1 MFPVD
6 LLHPTLDNPRQAA
19 LPPSLFLRRNRRS
32 FGLMALLLGAQLFFG
47 SAVAYWAVQY
57 PGGLPVGSGAMWLFY
72 LAATVLLGLGLA
84 SSTVVATLS
93 GLWFGWGSVG
103 YAVGSYLLASLG
115 GYALGRRADGGAF
128 AESLG
133 QGTRFGRLLAKL
145 RGQEYWLVFLCR
157 LLPVGMPFAVANVAL
172 ALAQVR
178 LRAYLLGGLLGMLP
192 RTLLFVWVGT
202 QAQGVLAGQAPP
214 AQTWGLVALGA
225 VSLLGL
231 GWLARRVTT

>member
-1 MFPVD
+1 M
-6 LLHPTLDNPRQAA
+6 AA
-19 LPPSLFLRRNRRS
+19 
-32 FGLMALLLGAQLFFG
+32 LLGAQLFFG
-47 SAVAYWAVQY
+47 SAAAYWAAQY
-57 PGGLPVGSGAMWLFY
+57 PGGLPVGGGAMLLFY
-72 LAATVLLGLGLA
+72 LVATVLLGLGLA
-84 SSTVVATLS
+84 SSTIVVTLG
-93 GLWFGWGSVG
+93 GLWFGWASVG
-103 YAVGSYLLASLG
+103 FTIVSYLLASLG

-178 LRAYLLGGLLGMLP
+178 VRAYLLGGLLGMLP

-202 QAQGVLAGQAPP
+202 QAQGVLAGQAQP
-214 AQTWGLVALGA
+214 AQTWALVGLGA
-225 VSLLGL
+225 ASLLGL

>member
-1 MFPVD
+1 LED
-6 LLHPTLDNPRQAA
+6 PRLAA
-19 LPPSLFLRRNRRS
+19 LPPSLFLHHNRRS
-32 FGLMALLLGAQLFFG
+32 LGLVVGLLAAQLCFG
-47 SAVAYWAVQY
+47 SAAAYWAAQY
-57 PGGLPVGSGAMWLFY
+57 PGGWPVGSGSMLLFY
-72 LAATVLLGLGLA
+72 VGATVLLGLGLA
-84 SSTVVATLS
+84 SSTVVATLG
-93 GLWFGWGSVG
+93 GLWFGWASVG

-133 QGTRFGRLLAKL
+133 QGTRFGNLLAKL

-172 ALAQVR
+172 ALAQVHV
-178 LRAYLLGGLLGMLP
+178 RAYVLGGLFGMLP
-192 RTLLFVWVGT
+192 RTLLFAWVGT

-214 AQTWGLVALGA
+214 AQTWALAGLGA
-225 VSLLGL
+225 ASLLGL